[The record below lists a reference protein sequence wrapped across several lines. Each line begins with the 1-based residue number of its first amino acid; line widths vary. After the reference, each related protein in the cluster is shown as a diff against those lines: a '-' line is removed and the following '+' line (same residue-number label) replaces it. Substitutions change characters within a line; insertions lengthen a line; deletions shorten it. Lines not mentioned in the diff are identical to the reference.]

1 MMHIHVTQPNRIV
14 GNGISTVHPMPCRS
28 TSTIVYNIGTIRQS
42 VDIPKDHPRYK
53 SLVTRERL
61 AEMVQKGLVTPT
73 GLISHGRGEAY
84 DYLMGEKSTE
94 AALEAEKAAAA
105 YLLRAENPVV
115 CVNGN
120 AAALD
125 APNLIKL
132 AKSIPAK
139 MEVNLFHRTPERMEG
154 LISYLESQ
162 GADDVL
168 GRVPDRRIDGLNH
181 DRALCTDEGI
191 FSSDVII
198 VPIEDGDRAQALV
211 SMGKKVIS
219 IDLNPLSR
227 TSKVATVPISD
238 EMTRALENIMRYM
251 DELRGDEER
260 ISEIIDGF
268 SNDANRRKTVEDIC
282 DNLMSEFEGG
292 N

>member
-1 MMHIHVTQPNRIV
+1 M
-14 GNGISTVHPMPCRS
+14 
-28 TSTIVYNIGTIRQS
+28 
-42 VDIPKDHPRYK
+42 
-53 SLVTRERL
+53 TRERL

-84 DYLMGEKSTE
+84 DYLMGEKSTP
-94 AALEAEKAAAA
+94 AALEAERAAAA
-105 YLLRAENPVV
+105 YLLTARNPVV

-125 APNLIKL
+125 AHNLIAL
-132 AKSIPAK
+132 AKAVPAK

-154 LISYLESQ
+154 LISYLESE
-162 GADDVL
+162 GAENVL

-211 SMGKKVIS
+211 SMGKNVIS

-227 TSKVATVPISD
+227 TSRVATVPISD
-238 EMTRALENIMRYM
+238 EMTRALENIIRFM
-251 DELRGDEER
+251 DELRGDEES
-260 ISEIIDGF
+260 ISKVIEGF
-268 SNDANRRKTVEDIC
+268 SNTESRRKTVEDIC
-282 DNLMSEFEGG
+282 NNLMSEFEGG

>member
-1 MMHIHVTQPNRIV
+1 MKARAL
-14 GNGISTVHPMPCRS
+14 
-28 TSTIVYNIGTIRQS
+28 TIVILKLSMKSFIASVRYGS

-53 SLVTRERL
+53 SLMTRERL
-61 AEMVQKGLVTPT
+61 ADMVNKGLVTPT

-84 DYLMGEKSTE
+84 DYLMGEKSTS
-94 AALEAEKAAAA
+94 AALEAEKVAAA
-105 YLLRAENPVV
+105 YLLAAKNPVV
-115 CVNGN
+115 CANGN
-120 AAALD
+120 AIALD
-125 APNLIKL
+125 SLNLIAL
-132 AKSIPAK
+132 ANAVPAK
-139 MEVNLFHRTPERMEG
+139 LEVNLFHRTPERMDG

-162 GADDVL
+162 GAKNVL
-168 GRVPDRRIDGLNH
+168 GRTPDRRIEGLNH

-238 EMTRALENIMRYM
+238 EMTRALENIMRFM
-251 DELRGDEER
+251 DELRGKDDDIR
-260 ISEIIDGF
+260 KIINGF
-268 SNDANRRKTVEDIC
+268 SNKENRRKTVTEIC
-282 DNLMSEFEGG
+282 NGLMAEFEGG